1 MCFPGSSVCIGSACT
16 AGDLGLIPGSR
27 TSPGEG
33 NGKPFLYSC
42 PENPMDRGAGQATAH
57 GVERVGHDLVT
68 KPPPPNLIPFFE
80 FEELIW
86 QYFEQYLA
94 K

>member
-1 MCFPGSSVCIGSACT
+1 MASLSCILARKILWT
-16 AGDLGLIPGSR
+16 EELGRLQ
-27 TSPGEG
+27 
-33 NGKPFLYSC
+33 
-42 PENPMDRGAGQATAH
+42 PM

>member
-1 MCFPGSSVCIGSACT
+1 
-16 AGDLGLIPGSR
+16 
-27 TSPGEG
+27 
-33 NGKPFLYSC
+33 
-42 PENPMDRGAGQATAH
+42 MDRGAGQATAH